1 MTFRSAEQCR
11 LPFTTVTLR
20 IVGATKLNT
29 INVILNSFGVGDVQS
44 VTNATVNGPGS
55 PFTLYI
61 VLNDGGT
68 TVPTPIKLPN
78 TNFIECNYANNVLSS
93 PVNPLPVTL
102 TALKVQD
109 NYKCSPSASPDNGA
123 VRAFIPNGSVENVT
137 DYNFY
142 WSIGSTAKPLGST
155 DHTGATYTGRPAGTY
170 TVFAMHKTANCA
182 SDAKS
187 VTVANVNSTVDVDI
201 VLDNPYDNCK
211 TPNAKLRAEVNGD
224 KAGSNV
230 GQYTFTW
237 YKGNDI
243 FGELVG
249 NSHIKAGLDPLPYT
263 VLVKDKV
270 TGCQTIESFTIPD
283 QTVKPVVTVT
293 KTDATCL
300 ATALG
305 SASANVLAEQRRDT
319 RLNGLMATV

>member
-1 MTFRSAEQCR
+1 M
-11 LPFTTVTLR
+11 
-20 IVGATKLNT
+20 
-29 INVILNSFGVGDVQS
+29 
-44 VTNATVNGPGS
+44 
-55 PFTLYI
+55 
-61 VLNDGGT
+61 NDGGT

-78 TNFIECNYANNVLSS
+78 TNFIECNYANNILSS
-93 PVNPLPVTL
+93 PINPLPVTL

-142 WSIGSTAKPLGST
+142 WSIGSTAKPVASA
-155 DHTGATYTGRPAGTY
+155 DHIGATYTGRPAGTY
-170 TVFAMHKTANCA
+170 TVFAIHKTANCA
-182 SDAKS
+182 SDTKS
-187 VTVANVNSTVDVDI
+187 VVVSNVTSTVDVDI

-211 TPNAKLRAEVNGD
+211 NPNAKLRAEVNGD
-224 KAGSNV
+224 KAGNNV

-249 NSHIKAGLDPLPYT
+249 NSHVKTGLDPLPYT

-305 SASANVLAEQRRDT
+305 SASASVGGVTAGYTFEWFD
-319 RLNGLMATV
+319 GATV